1 MILSLR
7 LSRLDAGN
15 HPGTFCATC
24 RVQHVNDCEVVD
36 IRGDEGSAVGLPA
49 ADLLPINNKNIAVG
63 GDEDFLI
70 TIASMAMRIHS
81 SHTAR
86 AASKASDRV
95 E

>member
-1 MILSLR
+1 M
-7 LSRLDAGN
+7 
-15 HPGTFCATC
+15 
-24 RVQHVNDCEVVD
+24 
-36 IRGDEGSAVGLPA
+36 GLPA

-81 SHTAR
+81 SHTVR